1 MQTFYNIVGK
11 IKTLLEADVNVNTVT
26 KGMNSDIDNA
36 KQNVYPLSHV
46 QINEAT
52 VEGNLWRFSITTYHL
67 DQLDVTKDP
76 ETDKY
81 IGNDDEDDIM
91 NSQLAVFNR
100 MYELLR
106 KGADTATYQMDGNPV
121 CLPGNARFDNGLS
134 GWECTFDILTPNV
147 MTKCDGAAIL
157 SACADA
163 QVRSTLST
171 YITTVLSGEVLVLP
185 DITHIDTDGT
195 PTPTEAQQPFTCSA
209 GASATYS
216 IKDSAAVV
224 LYSGSI
230 ASGGSLDQ
238 TITDATVNNSD
249 ATYTDVVE
257 AQGTLVL
264 PDSTVNVNAV
274 NEGSVV
280 SVKDIDVSITDGASP
295 VTPSSVVIV
304 GTAVTITV
312 PTGGSSVGATL
323 MRTGLTTSYRTG
335 DDSDT
340 SSEGRAT
347 DVLTLDSVNPFSN
360 LFRFTDELGTQTFAN
375 DIVIDWSTYNGTD
388 VLGMSRVAIATGNT
402 WDQAIDNS
410 LSYSIGSFTSGW
422 RLANIKEIMNLTNYV
437 NTQGNLL
444 NYSPLNLS
452 SSGRV
457 YWSSTTAIAIPTTAY
472 AFSNVGQISRP
483 SKTASTALTY
493 FPVRTFTV
501 TGTTLT

>member
-230 ASGGSLDQ
+230 ASGGNLDQAITDGSIVLKDSAANIISTTPIKAQANEIVTAPDSAYSIKDSALNVLYSGNTLSGGTLNQ

-249 ATYTDVVE
+249 ATYAGTVE

-264 PDSTVNVNAV
+264 PGSTVNVNTV

-295 VTPSSVVIV
+295 VTPSSIVIV
-304 GTAVTITV
+304 GNAVTITV

-347 DVLTLDSVNPFSN
+347 DVLTLDSVNPFS
-360 LFRFTDELGTQTFAN
+360 
-375 DIVIDWSTYNGTD
+375 
-388 VLGMSRVAIATGNT
+388 
-402 WDQAIDNS
+402 
-410 LSYSIGSFTSGW
+410 
-422 RLANIKEIMNLTNYV
+422 K
-437 NTQGNLL
+437 
-444 NYSPLNLS
+444 
-452 SSGRV
+452 
-457 YWSSTTAIAIPTTAY
+457 
-472 AFSNVGQISRP
+472 
-483 SKTASTALTY
+483 
-493 FPVRTFTV
+493 
-501 TGTTLT
+501 